1 MMSFLRRH
9 KETLIIGVF
18 FIFLAGTFVGLG
30 GYYFTGSDNTEAVA
44 VVGGTKLPYMRYRT
58 RLGQYLDAMRAQGT
72 DVSPEDEGRVK
83 QELLREMIVD
93 ELLAQQAERMGLY
106 VSDAELANA
115 IQQTGPFQREGRFDQ
130 ELYFQAVRYTFK
142 TTPEQFER
150 QHRRSMLSAK
160 LKALMFR
167 MAKVLPGEVRDEYLR
182 SGGALK
188 DWDKRQAE
196 FEGQLRQHRA
206 LDTVN
211 FFLRQLSTQVE
222 IRSFLEQR
230 ESGR

>member
-30 GYYFTGSDNTEAVA
+30 GYYFTGADNTEAVA

-58 RLGQYLDAMRAQGT
+58 RLSQYLDAMRAQGQ
-72 DVSPEDEGRVK
+72 DISPEDEGRVK

-115 IQQTGPFQREGRFDQ
+115 IQQTAPFQRDGRFDQ
-130 ELYFQAVRYTFK
+130 ELYFQAIRYTFK

-150 QHRRSMLSAK
+150 THRRSMLSAK

-167 MAKVLPGEVRDEYLR
+167 MSKVLPGEVRDEYLR

-188 DWDKRQAE
+188 DWDKRKDE
-196 FEGQLRQHRA
+196 FEAQLRQHRA

-222 IRSFLEQR
+222 IRSFLDVREQ
-230 ESGR
+230 GR

>member
-30 GYYFTGSDNTEAVA
+30 GYYFTGADNTEAVA

-58 RLGQYLDAMRAQGT
+58 RLSQYLDAMRAQGQ
-72 DVSPEDEGRVK
+72 DISPEDEGRVK

-106 VSDAELANA
+106 VSEAELANA
-115 IQQTGPFQREGRFDQ
+115 IQQTAPFQRDGRFDQ
-130 ELYFQAVRYTFK
+130 ELYFQAIRYTFK

-150 QHRRSMLSAK
+150 THRRSMLSAK

-167 MAKVLPGEVRDEYLR
+167 MSKVLPGEVRDEYLR

-188 DWDKRQAE
+188 DWDKRQGE
-196 FEGQLRQHRA
+196 FEAQLRQHRA

-222 IRSFLEQR
+222 IRSFLDVREQ
-230 ESGR
+230 GR

>member
-9 KETLIIGVF
+9 KETFILAVFIIFMVG
-18 FIFLAGTFVGLG
+18 IFVGLG
-30 GYYFTGSDNTEAVA
+30 GYYFTGADTTEAVA
-44 VVGGTKLPYMRYRT
+44 VVGGTKLPYLRYRT
-58 RLGQYLDAMRAQGT
+58 RLGQYLDAMRAQGQE
-72 DVSPEDEGRVK
+72 VSPEDEGRVK

-115 IQQTGPFQREGRFDQ
+115 IQQTAPFQRDGHFDQ
-130 ELYFQAVRYTFK
+130 DIYFQAVRYTFK

-150 QHRRSMLSAK
+150 MHRRSMLSSK

-188 DWDKRQAE
+188 DWDKRSPE
-196 FEGQLRQHRA
+196 FEQQLRQHRA

-222 IRSFLEQR
+222 IRSFLDAREQ
-230 ESGR
+230 GR

>member
-9 KETLIIGVF
+9 KETFIIGVF
-18 FIFLAGTFVGLG
+18 IIFLVGIFVGLG
-30 GYYFTGSDNTEAVA
+30 GYFFTGADNTEAVA
-44 VVGGTKLPYMRYRT
+44 VVGGTKLPYIRYRT
-58 RLGQYLDAMRAQGT
+58 RLTQYMDVMRAQGN
-72 DVSPEDEGRVK
+72 DLSPEDEGRVK

-115 IQQTGPFQREGRFDQ
+115 IQQTTPFQRDGHFDQ
-130 ELYFQAVRYTFK
+130 DLYFQAVRFTFK

-150 QHRRSMLSAK
+150 THRRSMLSAK

-167 MAKVLPGEVRDEYLR
+167 MAKVLPGEVRDEYVR

-188 DWDKRQAE
+188 DWEKRQPE
-196 FEGQLRQHRA
+196 FESQLRQHRA

-222 IRSFLEQR
+222 IRSFLEAR